1 MNFSKGYIEPS
12 TAPQPRMDFFDPI
25 FHDSASCDFL
35 TLLSREKTPP
45 HEATPLP
52 PCPFP
57 AFNSTRN
64 FSMHIYR
71 YLTYSMSDTVS
82 EILYVTYSTVYTPN
96 WPKTAVTEIGPRD
109 LICIQTSK
117 WPKYFPPFVS
127 SHFGV

>member
-71 YLTYSMSDTVS
+71 YLTYCTDTSHTVS
-82 EILYVTYSTVYTPN
+82 YSLYVTYSMS
-96 WPKTAVTEIGPRD
+96 IR
-109 LICIQTSK
+109 
-117 WPKYFPPFVS
+117 
-127 SHFGV
+127 

>member
-12 TAPQPRMDFFDPI
+12 TAPQPRMDYFDPI
-25 FHDSASCDFL
+25 FHDTASCDFL

-71 YLTYSMSDTVS
+71 YLTYSMSDTV
-82 EILYVTYSTVYTPN
+82 YVTYSTVYVTYSTVRHIQYGIY
-96 WPKTAVTEIGPRD
+96 PKLAQNCCDRD
-109 LICIQTSK
+109 RTT
-117 WPKYFPPFVS
+117 
-127 SHFGV
+127 